1 MKTKYMIQEGKMV
14 KVDEGYNDTV
24 RDVEMLFRE
33 LAGSK
38 PKNLEIMIS
47 KKLKEAKNEE
57 LSSNKEYVK
66 SLSIIFWYMIKY
78 LGVTMESIVAEIN
91 DLIKSPFT
99 IDNNSI
105 FKEISKEY
113 PRMEIELK
121 KMMDIV
127 EKR

>member
-1 MKTKYMIQEGKMV
+1 MKAKYMIQEGKMV

-24 RDVEMLFRE
+24 RDVEILFRE

-38 PKNLEIMIS
+38 PENLEIMIS

-66 SLSIIFWYMIKY
+66 SLSIIFWYMRKY

-99 IDNNSI
+99 IDKNSI